1 LRKKIFI
8 GFVERRQKFCW
19 FQNVHFISGLIFG
32 QFLILGNV
40 TNVFTW
46 LWLCP
51 APFCL
56 GLVSDGLSSM
66 VVMLVVRLL
75 ALLEDS

>member
-1 LRKKIFI
+1 
-8 GFVERRQKFCW
+8 
-19 FQNVHFISGLIFG
+19 LIFG
-32 QFLILGNV
+32 QFFMLGNV